1 MPRSHPPALLK
12 IVERTLRE
20 ECGALRGERVLI
32 AVSGGG
38 DSQALLHALAR
49 LAPKLGLELAAH
61 GVDHGLRKEAS
72 AELDVAEE
80 LARRCGV
87 AFSRSRVRVDPGG
100 NLQARARAARYAAL
114 SRAAQAASCTL
125 IATAHHA
132 DDRAETVLLRM
143 LRGAGPRGLAVLP
156 ARTAE
161 FLRPF
166 IRARRADIQAHALRH
181 ALPTCQDPSNVDPRF
196 LRVRVRRELLP
207 LLESLSPRI
216 IEHLNA
222 LADALGERAAPLIVE
237 PSGEL
242 PAPLGRTHLVALR
255 RAVRLAQRGA
265 RVSLPGGRVARVEGR
280 AGQPV
285 VVLEPGKR
293 GRYAR
298 KKPG

>member
-12 IVERTLRE
+12 VVERTLRE
-20 ECGALRGERVLI
+20 ECGSLRGERVLI

-38 DSQALLHALAR
+38 DSQALLHVLAR
-49 LAPKLGLELAAH
+49 IAPKFGFQLAAH
-61 GVDHGLRKEAS
+61 GVDHGLRPEAA

-100 NLQARARAARYAAL
+100 NLQARARNARYAAL
-114 SRAAQAASCTL
+114 ARAAEAAACTL

-132 DDRAETVLLRM
+132 DDRAETVLLRL

-156 ARTAE
+156 ARTAD
-161 FLRPF
+161 FLRPV
-166 IRARRADIQAHALRH
+166 IRARRSDIQAHVARH
-181 ALPTCQDPSNVDPRF
+181 ALPSCQDPSNLDPRF

-216 IEHLNA
+216 VEHLNA
-222 LADALGERAAPLIVE
+222 LADALGERAAPLVVE
-237 PSGEL
+237 QASAL
-242 PAPLGRTHLVALR
+242 PGPLSRTHLVALR
-255 RAVRLAQRGA
+255 RAVRLGQRGA

-280 AGQPV
+280 SGQPV
-285 VVLEPGKR
+285 VVLEPPKR
-293 GRYAR
+293 GRRAR